1 MRFDVKTDELK
12 KLASRVGDYLP
23 HAKYNQLLN
32 VLAQGLGWRDW
43 HELESIDSEKRSGS
57 SFPIPINKALRERGS
72 VADIGYIEYRQ
83 QMHEAFAHAF
93 GETCPGIE
101 DDTGLFALL
110 DTLGFTDNRVQ
121 GLKKDRKGLPSSQV
135 KSGYYA
141 LSLSNA
147 LRVSARSDD
156 KGKWYSLEDGFGVK
170 ECDGEEIDPEESPV
184 AFDPSDVMKRK
195 EYWRWF
201 ETVTRHSFDKPV
213 IEAGR
218 SREPIFLVCEEVD
231 SREQLGSL
239 IAAWEVDCPHDAPH
253 FTGTL
258 EITAAASAN
267 EEVTWWMGSSL
278 PVVVQHAVD
287 SAVLGLAGKE
297 EAQLTLRIVN
307 TFPTKLAREIADTC
321 YQLLSDRE
329 ALRPCVRAGRA
340 RVELVER
347 IGAKERVVQCMPAA
361 DQPLARLGPPLR
373 LRRDRSAFAVAMVR
387 ADAIFNADGGSEN

>member
-1 MRFDVKTDELK
+1 MRFDVKPEELK

-23 HAKYNQLLN
+23 HVKYNQLLN

-43 HELESIDSEKRSGS
+43 HELESLDSGKRSGA
-57 SFPIPINKALRERGS
+57 SFPIPINKALRENGS
-72 VADIGYIEYRQ
+72 VAGIGYIEYRQ
-83 QMHEAFAHAF
+83 QMHAAFAQAF

-101 DDTGLFALL
+101 DETGLFALL

-121 GLKKDRKGLPSSQV
+121 PLKKVRKGLPSSQA
-135 KSGYYA
+135 KSGYYE
-141 LSLSNA
+141 LSLSNV
-147 LRVSARSDD
+147 LSLSARSDD
-156 KGKWYSLEDGFGVK
+156 KGKWYSLEDGFGVR

-184 AFDPSDVMKRK
+184 AFDPSDVMRRK
-195 EYWRWF
+195 EYGLWF
-201 ETVTRHSFDKPV
+201 DTVTRHSFDEPV
-213 IEAGR
+213 IDAGK
-218 SREPIFLVCEEVD
+218 SREPIFLVCEEIE

-239 IAAWEVDCPHDAPH
+239 IAVWEVCCPHDAPH

-258 EITAAASAN
+258 EITAAASAS

-278 PVVVQHAVD
+278 PIVVQHAVD
-287 SAVLGLAGKE
+287 SAVLGLAGNE
-297 EAQLTLRIVN
+297 DAQLTLRIVN

-329 ALRPCVRAGRA
+329 AFGPCVRAGRA

-347 IGAKERVVQCMPAA
+347 SGSKELVVKCRPAA
-361 DQPLARLGPPLR
+361 GQPLARLGPPLR

-387 ADAIFNADGGSEN
+387 ADAVFNADRGVEN